1 MNEYLFLIPI
11 AIASIIGVISPGP
24 SFLFVAQTAMEKS
37 RAHGVATSLGMGVGS
52 IAFALVASFGLF
64 VVLETV
70 PKLYIGLKFIGGLY
84 LCYLAYKIWITAND
98 SIISSTKI
106 SNKNSLRKSFYL
118 GLLTQLSNPK
128 TAIVFSGIFMAFL
141 PSEIPNY
148 SYIFLSLMAFVID
161 ASWYITVSI
170 LLTTKKSQKLYT
182 KFKKHINRVAS
193 GLMGFIGVKLALNQ

>member
-11 AIASIIGVISPGP
+11 AIASIIGVMSPGP
-24 SFLFVAQTAMEKS
+24 SFLLVAQTAMEKS

-52 IAFALVASFGLF
+52 IVFALVASLGLF

-70 PKLYIGLKFIGGLY
+70 PKLYVALKFVGGIY
-84 LCYLAYKIWITAND
+84 LCYLAYKIWKTAND
-98 SIISSTKI
+98 PMVSTTEISD
-106 SNKNSLRKSFYL
+106 KNSLHKSFYF

-148 SYIFLSLMAFVID
+148 SYVFLSVMAFAID
-161 ASWYITVSI
+161 AGWYIVVSI
-170 LLTTKKSQKLYT
+170 LLTTQKTQKLYAR
-182 KFKKHINRVAS
+182 FKKHINRVAS
-193 GLMGFIGVKLALNQ
+193 GFMGFMGVKLALNQ